1 MDKLSERYAV
11 FVAKFEKYVPLLS
24 VIFFALG
31 VVIARVS
38 SAFAHGADKGM
49 SYFVDSYGYFAP
61 IAIYLILTP
70 SLIKIL
76 TSCGSNGKKFI
87 RYMIGWFAA
96 TRLVACL
103 WGVIFTTIVFGLPLF
118 VNHTTTFGGAFI
130 RALRSLGWM
139 VTHST
144 YFYAIYASLI
154 TVYISLKVEKIA
166 RLFRGCSN
174 IIERLG
180 EYFIPIVPVFML
192 AIGSYV
198 SYLPVSIKQQIHGG
212 TAAHLNS
219 FTILGFSIEAN
230 TSLSM
235 IVIYLVGAFLT
246 GIACFIWH
254 FGLMLLA
261 KFKTRDFSIRAY
273 FKNYWSK
280 VYPLLW
286 ATSSESLA
294 TPLNLHLVKKYYPY
308 ISDEIRGFAIGGGSF
323 LGINGT
329 IICVFVLAGLI
340 AEMLGIQIS
349 FLQLFF
355 SIPLVFLIG
364 YGVPG
369 IPGELLLFGGPM
381 VIILGVDPAIASV
394 FLTLYVGLQIGLP
407 DSFRTGANSTD
418 NCVNGIILQATYDR
432 KYKVH
437 QDSVTL
443 VGESYPQPGHI
454 YKKRFPE
461 GIQIKEIKDP
471 DKMKKLHKA
480 LRHLVGEIW
489 PR

>member
-1 MDKLSERYAV
+1 MIKLSEKFSA
-11 FVAKFEKYVPLLS
+11 FIAQFEKYVPLLS
-24 VIFFALG
+24 FIFFILG
-31 VVIARVS
+31 AMIARVS
-38 SAFAHGADKGM
+38 ASFAHGVDKGM
-49 SYFVDSYGYFAP
+49 SYFIDSYGYFAP

-76 TSCGSNGKKFI
+76 TSCCNNGKKFV
-87 RYMIGWFAA
+87 RYMIGWFAG

-118 VNHTTTFGGAFI
+118 INHTTTFSSAFI
-130 RALRSLGWM
+130 KAAKSLGWM

-154 TVYISLKVEKIA
+154 TVGISLKAEKIA
-166 RLFRGCSN
+166 RLFSGCSN

-180 EYFIPIVPVFML
+180 KYFIPIVPVFML
-192 AIGSYV
+192 AIGSYI
-198 SYLPVSIKQQIHGG
+198 SYLPLSIKQQLGG
-212 TAAHLNS
+212 SVSVSQLNS
-219 FTILGFSIEAN
+219 LDILGFSIKTDRPLGIILA
-230 TSLSM
+230 
-235 IVIYLVGAFLT
+235 YLFGAFFT

-254 FGLMLLA
+254 FGLILLA
-261 KFKTRDFSIRAY
+261 KLKVRTFSIRAY

-294 TPLNLHLVKKYYPY
+294 APLNLHLVKKYYPY

-329 IICVFVLAGLI
+329 IICVFVLAGFVAKL
-340 AEMLGIQIS
+340 LGIQIS

-369 IPGELLLFGGPM
+369 IPGELLLFAGPM
-381 VIILGVDPAIASV
+381 TIILGVEPAIAPV
-394 FLTLYVGLQIGLP
+394 FLTLYVGFQIGLP

-418 NCVNGIILQATYDR
+418 NCVNGVILQTAYDR
-432 KYKVH
+432 KYKVY

-443 VGESYPQPGHI
+443 AGNTYPQLGHI
-454 YKKRFPE
+454 YKKGLPE
-461 GIQIKEIKDP
+461 SVPIRKIKES
-471 DKMKKLHKA
+471 DKIQKHQRTVQAKHS
-480 LRHLVGEIW
+480 HF
-489 PR
+489 